1 MGDLLKSKEAK
12 LRVSEQEPNLFE
24 LLQRAE
30 QVQAHAV
37 WLKSTDKFI
46 LFCCFVFKLL
56 LDILFVVLIYCSFG
70 AQKNEKA
77 RHTGKIVSSTLL
89 FVPRSE
95 HSAGYLIATP
105 GFRLFSGC
113 CGTRSA
119 RLYKENYTLAL
130 LRHPRTMAWKQTT
143 LRWIFQ
149 RCR

>member
-1 MGDLLKSKEAK
+1 MAERGKSKE
-12 LRVSEQEPNLFE
+12 
-24 LLQRAE
+24 QRAKSKE
-30 QVQAHAV
+30 QRVQ
-37 WLKSTDKFI
+37 STENREQRTENREQSKEYREQRMDKFI

-56 LDILFVVLIYCSFG
+56 LDILLVVFIYCSFG

-105 GFRLFSGC
+105 GFRMFSGC

-119 RLYKENYTLAL
+119 RLYRKNYTLAS
-130 LRHPRTMAWKQTT
+130 LRHPRTMA
-143 LRWIFQ
+143 
-149 RCR
+149 

>member
-1 MGDLLKSKEAK
+1 M
-12 LRVSEQEPNLFE
+12 
-24 LLQRAE
+24 
-30 QVQAHAV
+30 
-37 WLKSTDKFI
+37 DKFI

-56 LDILFVVLIYCSFG
+56 LDILLVVFIYCSFG

-119 RLYKENYTLAL
+119 RLYRKNYTLAS
-130 LRHPRTMAWKQTT
+130 LRHPRTMARKQTT
-143 LRWIFQ
+143 LRWIFNGAGGFGVTFLSDNAHQ
-149 RCR
+149 RTTL

>member
-1 MGDLLKSKEAK
+1 MILCHSERSEESMKRTEQ
-12 LRVSEQEPNLFE
+12 RVH
-24 LLQRAE
+24 RI
-30 QVQAHAV
+30 
-37 WLKSTDKFI
+37 DKFI
-46 LFCCFVFKLL
+46 LFCCSVFKQL
-56 LDILFVVLIYCSFG
+56 LDILLVVFVYCSFG

-95 HSAGYLIATP
+95 HSAGYLIATS

-130 LRHPRTMAWKQTT
+130 LRHPRTMARKQTT
-143 LRWIFQ
+143 LRWIFNGAGGFGVTFVRDNAHQ
-149 RCR
+149 